1 MYKRIFLVLIFEMIY
16 GELTMATKYSK
27 AFRYEH
33 NWFILTQPAGQI
45 RDLNATSFVPKIF
58 SSKQGD

>member
-1 MYKRIFLVLIFEMIY
+1 
-16 GELTMATKYSK
+16 MATKYSK

-58 SSKQGD
+58 SQNKVID